1 MFNQGR
7 LVRGQ
12 QGQDP
17 RRVLFAVVKLDTT
30 GFAPLRG
37 DRVCEVAVLRMW
49 GDGRVEDE
57 FATVV
62 NPQRRIGNSDHHGI
76 DDAMAAAAPMFPEI
90 AGELVPR
97 LSDAVVV
104 SHNLPYVDGFLQAEF
119 RHAGIPVGPF
129 PALCTLFEFRR
140 HIDLYRYRQD
150 TVFQEVT
157 GSWPAWQQSSLVGAR
172 NLGHLFRILVTEA
185 PQPLAWVGPTPAPQ
199 PMLPRTGRI
208 APRPGSLRR
217 GEEGWLANLAAGLP
231 DMRPSPPPEP
241 QAAAE
246 YRAVLVDALADGRI
260 VGEEAQRLA
269 RLATRAGFT
278 RSTVKGVHEQVLA
291 EARARAEADG
301 VVTSAELREL
311 TKAAEELGTRHL
323 VGDLLEV
330 AEKEKSRRNGPL
342 KGWRIVPAGE
352 SAAVRE
358 VVDSA
363 AERGATI
370 GVNITKTVRLVVADP
385 SEEHRTVA
393 RAREAGIPVA
403 APPEAARILDAAAA
417 EARTS
422 LFDDARESARAA
434 DVRERDERR
443 EEMERRTGWHR
454 TWRPRELS
462 DDEYYRRFVAPF
474 EDDEEDGTAVHV
486 SARGAASQDP
496 RHHARKSGGGCAGAV
511 FLVLAVAAV
520 LALAS
525 RVPAFPV

>member
-1 MFNQGR
+1 MFGQGR
-7 LVRGQ
+7 LVRGP
-12 QGQDP
+12 GEDP

-30 GFAPLRG
+30 GYDPLRG
-37 DRVCEVAVLRMW
+37 DRVCEVAVVRMW

-62 NPQRRIGNSDHHGI
+62 NPQRHIGNSEYHGI
-76 DDAMAAAAPMFPEI
+76 DDALAASAPTFPEI

-97 LSDAVVV
+97 LSNAVVAT
-104 SHNLPYVDGFLQAEF
+104 HHLPHVEGFLRAEF
-119 RHAGIPVGPF
+119 RQAGISVGPF

-140 HIDLYRYRQD
+140 HIDLSRYRQD

-157 GSWPAWQQSSLVGAR
+157 GSWPAWEQSSLEKAR
-172 NLGHLFRILVTEA
+172 NLGHMLQILATEA
-185 PQPLAWVGPTPAPQ
+185 PQPLAWVGPHPVPQ
-199 PMLPRTGRI
+199 PALPRTGRI

-231 DMRPSPPPEP
+231 DMRPSLSPEP
-241 QAAAE
+241 RAAAE

-260 VGEEAQRLA
+260 VGEEAHRLA
-269 RLATRAGFT
+269 RLATQAGFT
-278 RSTVKGVHEQVLA
+278 RSTVRGVHEQVLA

-311 TKAAEELGTRHL
+311 NKAADQLGARHL

-330 AEKEKSRRNGPL
+330 AEKEKARRNGPL

-352 SAAVRE
+352 SAAVRA

-363 AERGATI
+363 AERGATV
-370 GVNITKTVRLVVADP
+370 GVNVTKTVRLVVADP
-385 SEEHRTVA
+385 SEEHPKA
-393 RAREAGIPVA
+393 AKAREAGIRVE
-403 APPEAARILDAAAA
+403 APQEAERILDAAAA
-417 EARTS
+417 EAQKS
-422 LFDDARESARAA
+422 LFEDAGDAARAA

-443 EEMERRTGWHR
+443 AELERRTGWHR

-474 EDDEEDGTAVHV
+474 EDDDEDEMVVHV
-486 SARGAASQDP
+486 STRGAPSRGSRP
-496 RHHARKSGGGCAGAV
+496 RARKSGGGCAGAL

-520 LALAS
+520 LALAG
-525 RVPAFPV
+525 RVPGVLV